1 MILNL
6 TQHPATPEQ
15 IAAGVV
21 DLPAEDATYV
31 RQWLTADT
39 LESVLEWTDMET
51 DAPDHYGTPDERAAI
66 IADRAAE
73 LTDVGEPCEG
83 AAQAMIGGAPWLMAP
98 LERELRQRGIEP
110 LYAFSR
116 RESVEEAQTDGSVRK
131 VNVFRHAG
139 FVPASVPL

>member
-21 DLPAEDATYV
+21 DLQPEDAAYV
-31 RQWLTADT
+31 RRWLTAET
-39 LESVLEWTDMET
+39 LESVLEWTDMDT
-51 DAPDHYGTPDERAAI
+51 DAPEGHGSRDERAAI

-73 LTDVGEPCEG
+73 LG
-83 AAQAMIGGAPWLMAP
+83 ATRAMIGGAPWLMGP
-98 LERELRQRGIEP
+98 LERELRERGIQS

-116 RESVEEAQTDGSVRK
+116 RESVEERQPDGSVRK
-131 VNVFRHAG
+131 VNISAMLAG
-139 FVPASVPL
+139 CRRDKGLDD